1 MEKHKVA
8 VIPTRLAVAMLLA
21 AALFLIEAGVAEI
34 MLASEATC
42 REGLT
47 YQRLA
52 PLPEDTCLPDWQ
64 SYMLRAVSRG
74 VVGLLFP
81 NAPALLATL
90 TMAVIYILIGGA
102 CFSLGYCTSHNTSV
116 NAALGRIDSRRPY
129 KIAHRCRNQSPPQVL
144 IDEV

>member
-102 CFSLGYCTSHNTSV
+102 CSQMTMRWGIALFATSQV
-116 NAALGRIDSRRPY
+116 ALTALLAGLLYVAQYIG
-129 KIAHRCRNQSPPQVL
+129 
-144 IDEV
+144 